1 MALIEKTIIDRIE
14 ILENNT
20 IQVREAT
27 IITKDDHELTRTY
40 HRYVLAPDQDI
51 SDQNDKIK
59 VIANAIWTDEVI
71 AAYKEKIAENFKDL
85 T

>member
-27 IITKDDHELTRTY
+27 IITKDDQELTRTY

-51 SDQNDKIK
+51 SDKNDKIK

>member
-27 IITKDDHELTRTY
+27 IITKDDQELTRTY
-40 HRYVLAPDQDI
+40 HRYVLTPDQDI

-85 T
+85 I